1 MDMYKTFSAHQ
12 SNQQAP
18 CASLNRL
25 VYFSSMLLKYATV
38 HAWTLMCMA
47 GHAVICMLCCGFL
60 MHWWLCRLN
69 WVVLTAWNVGCLPL
83 ALVIAAVKA
92 RHRVSSKLK
101 AQDHSTADEEV
112 GGGAHSMVGSSNQRS
127 DNGLQQLGDV
137 ALLGA

>member
-1 MDMYKTFSAHQ
+1 M
-12 SNQQAP
+12 
-18 CASLNRL
+18 
-25 VYFSSMLLKYATV
+25 
-38 HAWTLMCMA
+38 
-47 GHAVICMLCCGFL
+47 
-60 MHWWLCRLN
+60 
-69 WVVLTAWNVGCLPL
+69 VLTAWNVGCLPL

-101 AQDHSTADEEV
+101 AQDHSTAAAGDEEV